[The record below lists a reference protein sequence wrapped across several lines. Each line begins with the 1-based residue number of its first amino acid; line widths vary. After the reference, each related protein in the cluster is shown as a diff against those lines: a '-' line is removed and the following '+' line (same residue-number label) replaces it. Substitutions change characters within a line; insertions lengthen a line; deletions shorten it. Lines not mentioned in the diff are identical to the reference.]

1 MTKSEKNMGDAGQ
14 NKKYIF
20 SKSHMIIFIIGLIST
35 IISFLLDSYI
45 ILFIS
50 LIQNIFFTDFFSIIT
65 LIGEI
70 EFFIPM
76 SIIISIF
83 FFARK
88 KRVSGLWFSVVVVG
102 IIVFFTKLIINRP
115 RPYESH
121 DIIAMI
127 HTTMSSFPS
136 GHAMVVFSLV
146 PFMTK
151 NFPSHKYYFFAIA
164 ILVAFSRVYLNVHYF
179 SDIVAGAFIGYL
191 IGMIISVIEE
201 KYDWR

>member
-1 MTKSEKNMGDAGQ
+1 MKDAGQ

-20 SKSHMIIFIIGLIST
+20 SKSHMMIFIIGVIST

-50 LIQNIFFTDFFSIIT
+50 LIQNVFFIDFFSIIT
-65 LIGEI
+65 LIGDI
-70 EFFIPM
+70 EFFIPI

-88 KRVSGLWFSVVVVG
+88 KRVFGLWSSVIAVG

-121 DIIAMI
+121 DIVAMI
-127 HTTMSSFPS
+127 NTSMSSFPS
-136 GHAMVVFSLV
+136 GHAMIVFSLV
-146 PFMTK
+146 PFTTK

-164 ILVAFSRVYLNVHYF
+164 ILVAFSRIYLNVHYL

-191 IGMIISVIEE
+191 IGMILSVMEE
-201 KYDWR
+201 KYGWR